1 MKCWGVATAPDFGQ
15 GGRRGG
21 RGGSWTVGWFK
32 ILKFEIYILLKV
44 APVPYII
51 LYFMAKFEAI
61 KTKSRGR
68 YDLQLL

>member
-1 MKCWGVATAPDFGQ
+1 MYSGTISGWESPPGI
-15 GGRRGG
+15 
-21 RGGSWTVGWFK
+21 VGWFK
-32 ILKFEIYILLKV
+32 ILKFDIYILLKV